1 MKQTTKTLPEITIT
15 PQRKSAILQYLAITG
30 HWQKLL
36 YTNKGAPYLT
46 LTDSD
51 TELRRIEQT
60 GAMCYDDGTLTL
72 RTSLQCSAYGKPLF
86 FQSAKIDTGFGTQKI
101 NAYDLRKYLTR
112 QKSFEGTL
120 FEGVA

>member
-1 MKQTTKTLPEITIT
+1 MTKKIPNLIIT

-46 LTDSD
+46 LTDSEI
-51 TELRRIEQT
+51 ELRRIEDT
-60 GAMCYDDGTLTL
+60 ATMSHDDGTLML

-86 FQSAKIDTGFGTQKI
+86 FQSAEIDTGFGIQKI

-112 QKSFEGTL
+112 QKSFEDTL